1 MKSEV
6 YSWRLSPSL
15 KNALE
20 EAARQER
27 AAISTLLDRIV
38 SDWLTAHRLER
49 NPEETEQQRLHA
61 AAASTFG
68 AIRGSNPNRS
78 EHVRALVRARLAKR
92 HAG

>member
-6 YSWRLSPSL
+6 YSWRLSSTL
-15 KNALE
+15 KTALE

-27 AAISTLLDRIV
+27 APISTLLDRIV

-49 NPEETEQQRLHA
+49 NPEEAEQQRLYA

-68 AIRGSNPNRS
+68 TICGSNPNRS
-78 EHVRALVRARLAKR
+78 EQVRALVRARLAKR
-92 HAG
+92 HAR